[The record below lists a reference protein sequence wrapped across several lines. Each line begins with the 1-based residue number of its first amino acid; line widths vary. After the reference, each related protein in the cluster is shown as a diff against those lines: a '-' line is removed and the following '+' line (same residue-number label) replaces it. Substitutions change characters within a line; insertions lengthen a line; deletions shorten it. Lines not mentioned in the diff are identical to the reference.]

1 MIRRTYRK
9 LTLEERISRLERAL
23 AQKRITRKFE
33 SASSFESN
41 FDKVGARDRAD
52 QMAKE
57 FARVTGMADF
67 SLDDTVEVISSPL
80 NGWLTIDQVD
90 EISEDPNSRF
100 VFRYSNSKF
109 TIYVI
114 PTDNTVE
121 LLNDDNLA
129 IDPATGMPVDY
140 DVDTPQ
146 DGAFPMS
153 VWAKSKKI
161 RGARSARAISA
172 NDREVSRFIAAAN
185 NFSPSVIA
193 GLIDNGADVN
203 TQTKDGTTAL
213 ITAIMQGNYQ
223 VVEYLLESGAD
234 PNLANNRGWTPL
246 KIANVYQK
254 NHPHDIVGTLISY
267 GAHE

>member
-1 MIRRTYRK
+1 MIRRTARK
-9 LTLEERISRLERAL
+9 LTLEERISRIERAL
-23 AQKRITRKFE
+23 TSNYRTRKFE

-41 FDKVGARDRAD
+41 FDKVGARTRAD

-57 FARVTGMADF
+57 FARITGMADF
-67 SLDDTVEVISSPL
+67 SFDDNIEVISSPL

-121 LLNDDNLA
+121 LLNEDDIA
-129 IDPATGMPVDY
+129 INPATGMAVNY
-140 DVDTPQ
+140 DIDIPQ

-161 RGARSARAISA
+161 KGARSARAISA
-172 NDREVSRFIAAAN
+172 NDREISRFIAAAN

-203 TQTKDGTTAL
+203 MQTQDGTTAL

-223 VVEYLLESGAD
+223 VVEYLLEHGAD
-234 PNLANNRGWTPL
+234 PNLANKRGWTPL
-246 KIANVYQK
+246 KIANTYQK
-254 NHPHDIVGTLISY
+254 THPHDIIGTLISY